1 MSRQFGQARGR
12 GSKVPYF
19 DYKKMID
26 KLKIA
31 ELVNEKITDDQFL
44 VDVTVS
50 SSNVIHI
57 MVDSDSG
64 ISINQIVEI
73 SRYVEGNLDR
83 EVEDFE
89 LSVFSA
95 GLSEP
100 FRLPRQYQKNIGTE
114 IDVLLTNGQKFVGT
128 LKIADDQA
136 IDLEVTTKEK
146 IEGSKK
152 KELVTKVH
160 HFDYSEIKEA
170 KKILKF

>member
-1 MSRQFGQARGR
+1 
-12 GSKVPYF
+12 
-19 DYKKMID
+19 MID
-26 KLKIA
+26 KAKIA
-31 ELVNEKITDDQFL
+31 ELVNEKLTDDQFL
-44 VDVTVS
+44 VDVTIS
-50 SSNVIHI
+50 AGNVINI

-73 SRYVEGNLDR
+73 SKHVDGNLDR

-95 GLSEP
+95 GLTEP
-100 FRLPRQYQKNIGTE
+100 FKLVRQYKKNEGKE
-114 IDVLLTNGQKFVGT
+114 IEVLLLNGQKLSGLLIGV
-128 LKIADDQA
+128 DEQA

-146 IEGSKK
+146 LEGSKK

-160 HFDYSEIKEA
+160 HLEYSEIKEA

>member
-1 MSRQFGQARGR
+1 
-12 GSKVPYF
+12 
-19 DYKKMID
+19 MIE
-26 KLKIA
+26 KEKIA
-31 ELVNEKITDDQFL
+31 KLVNEKLTEDQFL

-50 SSNVIHI
+50 ASNVIHV
-57 MVDSDSG
+57 MVDSDNG

-73 SRYVEGNLDR
+73 SRYIESGLDR
-83 EVEDFE
+83 ENEDFE

-100 FRLPRQYQKNIGTE
+100 FSLVRQYKKNIGTE
-114 IDVLLTNGQKFVGT
+114 IEVILSNGIKMIGMLSLVDEEG
-128 LKIADDQA
+128 
-136 IDLEVTTKEK
+136 IDLEVTSKEK

-160 HFDYSEIKEA
+160 HFGYSEIKEA

>member
-1 MSRQFGQARGR
+1 
-12 GSKVPYF
+12 
-19 DYKKMID
+19 MID

-31 ELVNEKITDDQFL
+31 ELVNEKLTDDQFL

-57 MVDSDSG
+57 MVDSDTG

-73 SRYVEGNLDR
+73 SRFIEGSLDR

-100 FRLPRQYQKNIGTE
+100 FRLVRQYKKNVGTE
-114 IDVLLTNGQKFVGT
+114 IDVLLVSGQKLSGLLT
-128 LKIADDQA
+128 NSDEQGIN
-136 IDLEVTTKEK
+136 LEVTTKEK
-146 IEGSKK
+146 TEGSKK
-152 KELVTKVH
+152 KELVTRVH
-160 HFDYSEIKEA
+160 KFDYQEIKEA
-170 KKILKF
+170 KKVLKF

>member
-1 MSRQFGQARGR
+1 
-12 GSKVPYF
+12 
-19 DYKKMID
+19 MIE
-26 KLKIA
+26 KEKIA
-31 ELVNEKITDDQFL
+31 GLVNEKLTEDQFL

-50 SSNVIHI
+50 ASNVIHV
-57 MVDSDSG
+57 MVDSDTG

-73 SRYVEGNLDR
+73 SRHIESGLDR
-83 EVEDFE
+83 EVDDFE

-100 FRLPRQYQKNIGTE
+100 FSLVRQYKKNIGKE
-114 IDVLLTNGQKFVGT
+114 IEVLLING
-128 LKIADDQA
+128 LKMNGFLTESDDQRIA
-136 IDLEVTTKEK
+136 LEVTTKEK

-160 HFDYSEIKEA
+160 HFEYSEIKEA

>member
-1 MSRQFGQARGR
+1 
-12 GSKVPYF
+12 
-19 DYKKMID
+19 MID

-31 ELVNEKITDDQFL
+31 ELVNEKLTDDQFL

-57 MVDSDSG
+57 MVDSDTG

-73 SRYVEGNLDR
+73 SRFIEGSLDR

-100 FRLPRQYQKNIGTE
+100 FRLVRQYKKNVGTE
-114 IDVLLTNGQKFVGT
+114 IDVLLVSGQKLTGVLSNVDEQG
-128 LKIADDQA
+128 

-146 IEGSKK
+146 TEGSKR
-152 KELVTKVH
+152 KELVTRVH
-160 HFDYSEIKEA
+160 RFDYQEIKEA
-170 KKILKF
+170 KKVLKF

>member
-1 MSRQFGQARGR
+1 
-12 GSKVPYF
+12 
-19 DYKKMID
+19 MIG
-26 KLKIA
+26 KEKIA
-31 ELVNEKITDDQFL
+31 KLVNEKLTDDQFL

-50 SSNVIHI
+50 ASNVIHV

-73 SRYVEGNLDR
+73 SRHVENGLDR
-83 EVEDFE
+83 EEEDFE

-100 FRLPRQYQKNIGTE
+100 FRLVRQYKKNEGTE
-114 IDVLLTNGQKFVGT
+114 IEVLLANGHKMIGLLNLVDNKG
-128 LKIADDQA
+128 

-152 KELVTKVH
+152 KELVSKVH
-160 HFDYSEIKEA
+160 HFEYSEIKEA
-170 KKILKF
+170 KKIIKF

>member
-1 MSRQFGQARGR
+1 
-12 GSKVPYF
+12 
-19 DYKKMID
+19 MID
-26 KLKIA
+26 KVKIA
-31 ELVNEKITDDQFL
+31 ELVNEKLTDDQFL

-50 SSNVIHI
+50 PSNVIDI
-57 MVDSDSG
+57 MVDSDTG

-73 SRYVEGNLDR
+73 SRFVESNLDR

-100 FRLPRQYQKNIGTE
+100 LRLLRQYKKNIDTE
-114 IDVLLTNGQKFVGT
+114 VDVLLTSG
-128 LKIADDQA
+128 LKLTGILLKADDQG

-146 IEGSKK
+146 SEGSKK
-152 KELVTKVH
+152 KELVTRVH
-160 HFDYSEIKEA
+160 TLGYPEIKET